1 MFKDNQIR
9 VSARLTIVKGTA
21 HRAHG
26 ARAARSGNGLAGAM
40 CVCVCVCIQVYV
52 YIYMQGVM
60 NIRPHSLR
68 AGRMD

>member
-40 CVCVCVCIQVYV
+40 CVCVCVCVYR
-52 YIYMQGVM
+52 YMCTYTSM
-60 NIRPHSLR
+60 
-68 AGRMD
+68 